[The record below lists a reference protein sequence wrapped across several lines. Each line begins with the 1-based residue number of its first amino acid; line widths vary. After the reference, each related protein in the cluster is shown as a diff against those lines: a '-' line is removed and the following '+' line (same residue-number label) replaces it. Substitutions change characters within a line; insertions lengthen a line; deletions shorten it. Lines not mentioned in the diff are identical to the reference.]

1 MSAEFITELANL
13 ALTLSLIVAV
23 IFGIAQINAAKKD
36 RRERLT
42 LETLRNFQSRE
53 FAEFILFITTAKFP
67 QSQKEWLSWEAEG
80 KVKFIQI
87 GQEMES
93 LGILLADKLIDIDLL
108 DKTLG
113 SFIMTAWE
121 KFKPMIFELR
131 EKNPDPYLAEYFQ
144 WMAEQIDKRMN
155 ENPRKPFFQI
165 AKDAV

>member
-23 IFGIAQINAAKKD
+23 IFGIAQINASKKD

-53 FAEFILFITTAKFP
+53 FAEIIFFVSTFKFP
-67 QSQKEWLSWEAEG
+67 QNQKEWLLWKEVERI
-80 KVKFIQI
+80 KFIQI
-87 GQEMES
+87 AQEMES

-121 KFKPMIFELR
+121 KFKPMILELR
-131 EKNPDPYLAEYFQ
+131 AKNPDPYLAEYFQ
-144 WMAEQIDKRMN
+144 WMAEQIDKRMK
-155 ENPRKPFFQI
+155 ENPRKPFYQI